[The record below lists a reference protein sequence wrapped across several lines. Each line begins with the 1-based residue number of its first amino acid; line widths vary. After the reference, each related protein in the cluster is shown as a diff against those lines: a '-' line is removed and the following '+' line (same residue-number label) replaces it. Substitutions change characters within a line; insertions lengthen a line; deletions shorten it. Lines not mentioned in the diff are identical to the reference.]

1 MLERPNKQGQGSKP
15 PFSREIWTEPG
26 LAGNSNINRHYG
38 IGHDLLRFDGANE
51 IPPSSSFSYKSW
63 IASVVPGTL
72 ASQEDAPR

>member
-1 MLERPNKQGQGSKP
+1 MMFIRPILPDPNLGAKGLTKQALTVVRV
-15 PFSREIWTEPG
+15 F
-26 LAGNSNINRHYG
+26 RHYG